1 MTFDASQKG
10 AAPVG
15 SVPGAACPHA
25 TELAGTTF
33 SIHRASSVE
42 GRHDA
47 SYLCA
52 EMMRTNV
59 WVSCGLGDHVIFVVQ
74 PVQNRRR
81 DHSTSRGDVMA
92 GGDQRVRSG

>member
-42 GRHDA
+42 KLIHGGDVLWNSVS
-47 SYLCA
+47 SYG
-52 EMMRTNV
+52 EMADGKR
-59 WVSCGLGDHVIFVVQ
+59 FVVNVGNT
-74 PVQNRRR
+74 PSSPITVVTNWTNLLRK
-81 DHSTSRGDVMA
+81 
-92 GGDQRVRSG
+92 